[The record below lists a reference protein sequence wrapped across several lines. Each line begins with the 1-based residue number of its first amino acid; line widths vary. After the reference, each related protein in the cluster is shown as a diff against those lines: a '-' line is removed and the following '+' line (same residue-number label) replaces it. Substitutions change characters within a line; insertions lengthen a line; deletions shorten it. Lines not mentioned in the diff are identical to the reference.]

1 MLKND
6 YIKEIENA
14 LKLVK
19 REVDKNIVNNEID
32 KACQAI
38 NKEFKGL
45 VGLDLDTISSLSFDS
60 IKAIISRDNQYNAE
74 KYIALGELLNL
85 QGIVYSSQKDE
96 MNKVIHF
103 GKALQ
108 AFVQA
113 YEEDDSIDKK
123 YLDDAEKMIEDLRQ
137 YELTLEDDKRIFT
150 IYELLNQF
158 DRAEDMLFY
167 MLKINNNSKEIIKAG
182 LDFYNRLKEKPEEL
196 LEKGNLPLEE
206 IEDSILQLK
215 ALEAIDKEV

>member
-32 KACQAI
+32 KAFQAI

-96 MNKVIHF
+96 MNKVIYF
-103 GKALQ
+103 EKALQ

-113 YEEDDSIDKK
+113 YEEDDSVDKK

-150 IYELLNQF
+150 IYELLNKF

-167 MLKINNNSKEIIKAG
+167 MLKINNNSEDIIKEG
-182 LDFYNRLKEKPEEL
+182 LDFYKRLKEKPEEI
-196 LEKGNLPLEE
+196 LEEGNLPLEE

-215 ALEAIDKEV
+215 ALGAIDKEV